1 MEDGAHLTS
10 SLRVRKKARQRAE
23 LLEAAAEL
31 FRQKGYEQ
39 TRMDDVANRA
49 GVSTPTVY
57 NYFATKQQILIEIL
71 REGWRETVAALG
83 ALLRNPPD
91 DPVEALALL
100 IRTEMGEVRSA
111 EDKQLWREIMA
122 ATVRSHDRENDEFEG
137 DRAAFKGCVERLL
150 RLFIARGQLSPS
162 LPVPIVVD
170 IVYAIGAHDFR
181 RLCSSET
188 GTPENILN
196 LARQQMR
203 VLLAGSP
210 GEDPRRTAAPPCGA
224 DFAPVAPRRRRR
236 KKGS

>member
-1 MEDGAHLTS
+1 MDDGAHAIL

-23 LLEAAAEL
+23 LLQAAADL
-31 FRQKGYEQ
+31 FRQNGYEP

-57 NYFATKQQILIEIL
+57 NYFSTKQQILIEIL
-71 REGWRETVAALG
+71 RQGWRDTVAALD
-83 ALLRNPPD
+83 ALLANPPD

-122 ATVRSHDRENDEFEG
+122 ATVRSHDRADDEFEA
-137 DRAAFKGCVERLL
+137 DRKAFKECVERLL
-150 RLFIARGQLSPS
+150 RLFIARGKLSPS

-181 RLCSSET
+181 RLCSSHT
-188 GTPENILN
+188 NTPEDILT
-196 LARQQMR
+196 LARHQMR
-203 VLLAGSP
+203 TLLCGLQGEVLPPSAG
-210 GEDPRRTAAPPCGA
+210 PRCGA
-224 DFAPVAPRRRRR
+224 DRPRADPGQRR
-236 KKGS
+236 KK